1 MFNLVSQEHR
11 MVSETVQRLFK
22 DLKASDTE
30 KRQQHGSRIDSALVG
45 QALADLGLF
54 GTSADE
60 AFMVSSQVQ
69 AIVALEAGA
78 SALPFPVLEALA
90 AHAAILN
97 AGPAADADSES
108 VSTLS
113 TASPKL
119 SELPVFEGGRLNGS
133 CPLVSF
139 SQLAGR
145 ALIEARQGMD
155 GIALL
160 VVDLGDPGVGRR
172 ARESVEAGYCLDDLT
187 FDQVA
192 ASPLTGP
199 VASAPDAPAFL
210 RQRVTLLAAAEI
222 AGACRSLVAMTQ
234 EYLLTRSQFGQVLG
248 ANQVLK
254 HAIAD
259 NLVSVEAMT
268 AAIEFAAAALDAGSA
283 DADAAVCAAKLYAG
297 RAGKAVADSSLQL
310 HGAIGYTNEYHLHLL
325 MRRVYRL
332 AASCGSG
339 RVQGERLFEMFKHG
353 VQND

>member
-1 MFNLVSQEHR
+1 MFNVVSQEHR

-22 DLKASDTE
+22 DLKAADTE
-30 KRQQHGSRIDSALVG
+30 KRQRNGSRIDSAVVG
-45 QALADLGLF
+45 QALQDLGLF
-54 GTSADE
+54 GTSSDE
-60 AFMVSSQVQ
+60 AFMVSPQVQ

-90 AHAAILN
+90 THATMLN
-97 AGPAADADSES
+97 VGYTADADSGGII
-108 VSTLS
+108 TLS
-113 TASPKL
+113 TASPEL
-119 SELPVFEGGRLNGS
+119 SELPVFEGGRLSGS
-133 CPLVSF
+133 CLLVPF
-139 SQLAGR
+139 PQVAGR
-145 ALIEARQGMD
+145 ALIEARQEMGSV
-155 GIALL
+155 LL
-160 VVDLGDPGVGRR
+160 VVDLGNPGVTRR
-172 ARESVEAGYCLDDLT
+172 KRESVETDYCLDDLT

-192 ASPLTGP
+192 ALPLIGA
-199 VASAPDAPAFL
+199 VASTSNSSAIL
-210 RQRVTLLAAAEI
+210 RQRVALLAAAEI
-222 AGACRSLVAMTQ
+222 AGACRSMVKMTQ

-268 AAIEFAAAALDAGSA
+268 ASIEFAAAALDAGEC

-310 HGAIGYTNEYHLHLL
+310 HGAIGYTNEYHLHTL

-339 RVQGERLFEMFKHG
+339 RVQSERLFEFFKQG
-353 VQND
+353 VLND